1 MTKFTLQT
9 HHHYLTSTPLHYGF
23 SMRGVAE
30 KRQTPS
36 FEGVSVIFGTK

>member
-9 HHHYLTSTPLHYGF
+9 HHHYLTNTPPPFGF
-23 SMRGVAE
+23 SMRGIAE
-30 KRQTPS
+30 KRQAPS